1 MLPDR
6 EDVDAYLIGPHPFL
20 DYGTDCFRIGHPLG
34 DIGEG
39 IQTKLHV
46 IRHSPLNG
54 LQSASVPGWIS
65 GAALMS
71 EPMFSQPSSV
81 RHRVSTVLSI
91 LFLALASAGVA
102 HADAAA
108 PPPEGPA
115 PAWLVADLDSG
126 QILAA
131 RDPYASHAPASTI
144 KVLLALVALD
154 ELPLDAAVTAD
165 AADSHAEC
173 NCVGIKAGQTY
184 TAREL
189 LDAMLLESGNDAANT
204 MAHLLGGRE
213 ATVDK
218 MNAKAVA
225 LGATGT
231 HTDSPSGLDAPGM
244 DMRSTPRDLAVIF
257 RAALA
262 NPVFAEITSQPA
274 AGFPGRQLH
283 NQNELMYRYPGVIG
297 GKTGFTDIARK
308 TYVVAAERDGKRLVV
323 SMMYGLVHEGG
334 PSYWDQ
340 AASLFDWGFA
350 NDGQVSVGS
359 L

>member
-1 MLPDR
+1 MSTL
-6 EDVDAYLIGPHPFL
+6 
-20 DYGTDCFRIGHPLG
+20 RI
-34 DIGEG
+34 
-39 IQTKLHV
+39 
-46 IRHSPLNG
+46 R
-54 LQSASVPGWIS
+54 
-65 GAALMS
+65 ALA
-71 EPMFSQPSSV
+71 
-81 RHRVSTVLSI
+81 VLSV
-91 LFLALASAGVA
+91 LFLSTLPVGVA
-102 HADAAA
+102 RADMAA

-115 PAWLVADLDSG
+115 QAWLVADLDSG

-131 RDPYASHAPASTI
+131 RDPYATHAPASTI

-154 ELPLDAAVTAD
+154 AVPMDATVVAD
-165 AADSHAEC
+165 AADAKAEC

-189 LDAMLLESGNDAANT
+189 LDAALLESGNDAANT
-204 MAHLLGGRE
+204 LAHLLGGRQ

-218 MNAKAVA
+218 MNAKAAA
-225 LGATGT
+225 LGATST

-244 DMRSTPRDLAVIF
+244 DMRTSPHDLAVIF

-262 NPVFAEITSQPA
+262 NPVFAEITAQPSA
-274 AGFPGRQLH
+274 PFPGRGLH

-334 PSYWDQ
+334 PTYWDQ
-340 AASLFDWGFA
+340 AASLFDWGFV
-350 NDGQVSVGS
+350 NDGSSSVGS

>member
-1 MLPDR
+1 MSTL
-6 EDVDAYLIGPHPFL
+6 
-20 DYGTDCFRIGHPLG
+20 RI
-34 DIGEG
+34 
-39 IQTKLHV
+39 
-46 IRHSPLNG
+46 R
-54 LQSASVPGWIS
+54 
-65 GAALMS
+65 ALA
-71 EPMFSQPSSV
+71 
-81 RHRVSTVLSI
+81 VLSV
-91 LFLALASAGVA
+91 LFLSTLPVGVA
-102 HADAAA
+102 RADMAA
-108 PPPEGPA
+108 PPPEGPTQ
-115 PAWLVADLDSG
+115 AWLVADLDSG

-131 RDPYASHAPASTI
+131 RDPYATHAPASTI

-154 ELPLDAAVTAD
+154 EVPMDATVVAD
-165 AADSHAEC
+165 AADAKAEC

-189 LDAMLLESGNDAANT
+189 LDAALLESGNDAANT
-204 MAHLLGGRE
+204 LAHLLGGRQ

-218 MNAKAVA
+218 MNAKAAA
-225 LGATGT
+225 LGATST

-244 DMRSTPRDLAVIF
+244 DMRTSPHDLAVIF

-262 NPVFAEITSQPA
+262 NPVFAEITAQPSA
-274 AGFPGRQLH
+274 PFPGRGLH

-334 PSYWDQ
+334 PTYWDQ
-340 AASLFDWGFA
+340 AASLFDWGFV
-350 NDGQVSVGS
+350 NDGSSSVGS